1 MRILHTSDW
10 HLGKNLE
17 GFSRM
22 DEQERFIEDFI
33 NIVDKNNI
41 DMVIIAGDIYDNGN
55 PPARAEKMFYDCIK
69 KVSNKGERLVLI
81 IAGNH
86 DNPERLVA
94 ASSLAYDEGIILMG
108 TPKTIVPKGKY
119 GNFKVINSDL
129 GCLEIEVKEEK
140 AVIISLPYPSEKR
153 LNEILS
159 KEMDNDEDRR
169 KTYSERI
176 GDIFSNLQEK
186 YYKDNTVNLAIS
198 HIFVNG
204 SEETD
209 SERPIQLGGSLAVDV
224 DKLPKKAQYIG
235 LGHLHKPQ
243 KVRGIDNAYY
253 SGSPLPYSKS
263 ERGYSKGCK
272 IIEAHPGKKAIIE
285 EVYFNNYKPIEVWH
299 CNGIKEAINKCEENK
314 EKDMWLYLHIKTK
327 EYISTEDIKALKE
340 IKKDIVE
347 IVPEI
352 EEKRE
357 ETFNENIKEKSMAEL
372 FKSFYLNQRGI
383 EASEELMDLFL
394 SIAQEEDEYETE
406 ETCD

>member
-22 DEQERFIEDFI
+22 DEQEKFIEDFI
-33 NIVDKNNI
+33 NIVEENNI

-69 KVSNKGERLVLI
+69 RVSNKGKRLVLI

-86 DNPERLVA
+86 DNPDRLVA
-94 ASSLAYDEGIILMG
+94 ASPLAYDEGIILMG
-108 TPKTIVPKGKY
+108 TPKTVVPKGKY
-119 GNFKVINSDL
+119 GEFEVVFSDTS
-129 GCLEIEVKEEK
+129 CLEVDVKGEK

-159 KEMDNDEDRR
+159 KEMDNEEDRR
-169 KTYSERI
+169 KTYSERV
-176 GDIFSNLQEK
+176 GEIFSTLEEK
-186 YYKDNTVNLAIS
+186 YYREDTVNLAVS

-209 SERPIQLGGSLAVDV
+209 SERPIQLGGSLAVDS
-224 DKLPKKAQYIG
+224 DKLPKKAHYIG

-243 KVRGIDNAYY
+243 KVRGLDNAYY
-253 SGSPLPYSKS
+253 SGSPIPYSKS

-272 IIEAHPGKKAIIE
+272 IIDVHAGEKAIIE
-285 EVYFNNYKPIEVWH
+285 DVYFNNYKPIEVWY
-299 CNGIKEAINKCEENK
+299 CSGIEEAINKCEENK
-314 EKDMWLYLHIKTK
+314 EKDMWLYLHIKTDQ
-327 EYISTEDIKALKE
+327 YISGEHIKALKE

-352 EEKRE
+352 EEKTQ
-357 ETFNENIKEKSMAEL
+357 ETFKGNIKEKSMAEL
-372 FKSFYLNQRGI
+372 FKAFYLNQRGI
-383 EASEELMDLFL
+383 DANEELMDLFL
-394 SIAQEEDEYETE
+394 NIAQEEDGYETE

>member
-22 DEQERFIEDFI
+22 DEQERFLQDFI
-33 NIVDKNNI
+33 NIVENNNI

-55 PPARAEKMFYDCIK
+55 PPARAEKMFYACIK
-69 KVSNKGERLVLI
+69 KVSNKGKRLVLI

-94 ASSLAYDEGIILMG
+94 ASPLAYDEGIILMG
-108 TPKTIVPKGKY
+108 TPKTIVSKGNY
-119 GNFKVINSDL
+119 GDFKVIDSDSS
-129 GCLEIEVKEEK
+129 CLEIEIKKEK
-140 AVIISLPYPSEKR
+140 AVIIALPYPSEKR
-153 LNEILS
+153 LNEVLS
-159 KEMDNDEDRR
+159 KEIDNDEDRR

-176 GDIFSNLQEK
+176 GEIFSNLEDK

-198 HIFVNG
+198 HIFING
-204 SEETD
+204 GEETD
-209 SERPIQLGGSLAVDV
+209 SERPIQLGGSLAVDTYN
-224 DKLPKKAQYIG
+224 LPKKAQYIA

-243 KVRGIDNAYY
+243 KVRGLDNAYY

-263 ERGYSKGCK
+263 EKGYSKGCK
-272 IIEAHPGKKAIIE
+272 IIDVHPGENAKIE
-285 EVYFNNYKPIEVWH
+285 DIYFNNYKPIEVWH
-299 CNGIKEAINKCEENK
+299 CNGVDDAINRCEENK
-314 EKDMWLYLHIKTK
+314 DKDMWLYLHIKT
-327 EYISTEDIKALKE
+327 EQYISTEDIKALKE

-352 EEKRE
+352 EEKKE
-357 ETFNENIKEKSMAEL
+357 EIFKGNIKEKSMGEL
-372 FKSFYLNQRGI
+372 FKSFYVNQRGI

-394 SIAQEEDEYETE
+394 RIAQEEDEYETK

>member
-22 DEQERFIEDFI
+22 DEQERFIEEFI

-129 GCLEIEVKEEK
+129 ACLEIEVKEEK

-224 DKLPKKAQYIG
+224 DKL
-235 LGHLHKPQ
+235 
-243 KVRGIDNAYY
+243 
-253 SGSPLPYSKS
+253 
-263 ERGYSKGCK
+263 
-272 IIEAHPGKKAIIE
+272 
-285 EVYFNNYKPIEVWH
+285 
-299 CNGIKEAINKCEENK
+299 
-314 EKDMWLYLHIKTK
+314 T
-327 EYISTEDIKALKE
+327 
-340 IKKDIVE
+340 
-347 IVPEI
+347 
-352 EEKRE
+352 
-357 ETFNENIKEKSMAEL
+357 
-372 FKSFYLNQRGI
+372 
-383 EASEELMDLFL
+383 
-394 SIAQEEDEYETE
+394 
-406 ETCD
+406 